1 MRKWLWTSIIVFMV
15 VLLGGAAHQF
25 IAYGR
30 ENKANINPDV
40 VIIGT
45 ELEGLYLAQRAKQ
58 EGLRPLILEPSGAVG
73 GQLLQGEMLYLD
85 GIYDA
90 EGKSLMQ
97 GGFKDL
103 FHEYTE
109 GRVRKLAQFE
119 KVVQGLTKQIPLEK
133 NITLGE
139 VKVDN
144 GKVTSLTYIKKNG
157 NRRTVA
163 PLYVV
168 DNTDSAVLVNK
179 LGVPPLPGLEA
190 LYGSTQKEYMSAT
203 YMMKFKGVDWE
214 RFYSEFWAK
223 EKLERTALYGPE
235 TYVDG
240 NLAYGF
246 PPIVAEYQLRNKDM
260 LNLRGLNILNQK
272 NGEILINA
280 LQVYDVDPSRPETV
294 EKGMRLAKEE
304 LPFIRDHLKSHLVG
318 FENIEIAGEP
328 KYLYIREYN
337 HYPTDYVM
345 QASDLL
351 SGRMFRDNVSI
362 GGYFL
367 DIQGSRSNREGLAI
381 GRPDRYGLP
390 LRSYMLQDYENVFV
404 VGKLVGSTAVAYG
417 STRIQPN
424 GVLAGESIGVLM
436 GRNKGKSLK
445 KLSELDMQQFQVYM
459 NTKYGINLNQTEGKN
474 KITGLTAQDIE
485 DLNKGLITLLP
496 DNVQARHLPFLRV
509 FVGDKEI
516 GYKGLKPLI
525 IDGSTW
531 VPMEET
537 FQVLGARQVRYE
549 MDKKIVY
556 YLLPNATVESKM
568 MNAPVHI
575 LNNHVLMGLQ
585 AVMDVFQMKANWEQ
599 EFRIVR
605 LVKR

>member
-1 MRKWLWTSIIVFMV
+1 
-15 VLLGGAAHQF
+15 
-25 IAYGR
+25 
-30 ENKANINPDV
+30 
-40 VIIGT
+40 
-45 ELEGLYLAQRAKQ
+45 
-58 EGLRPLILEPSGAVG
+58 
-73 GQLLQGEMLYLD
+73 
-85 GIYDA
+85 
-90 EGKSLMQ
+90 
-97 GGFKDL
+97 
-103 FHEYTE
+103 
-109 GRVRKLAQFE
+109 
-119 KVVQGLTKQIPLEK
+119 
-133 NITLGE
+133 
-139 VKVDN
+139 
-144 GKVTSLTYIKKNG
+144 
-157 NRRTVA
+157 
-163 PLYVV
+163 
-168 DNTDSAVLVNK
+168 
-179 LGVPPLPGLEA
+179 
-190 LYGSTQKEYMSAT
+190 
-203 YMMKFKGVDWE
+203 
-214 RFYSEFWAK
+214 
-223 EKLERTALYGPE
+223 
-235 TYVDG
+235 
-240 NLAYGF
+240 
-246 PPIVAEYQLRNKDM
+246 
-260 LNLRGLNILNQK
+260 
-272 NGEILINA
+272 
-280 LQVYDVDPSRPETV
+280 
-294 EKGMRLAKEE
+294 
-304 LPFIRDHLKSHLVG
+304 
-318 FENIEIAGEP
+318 
-328 KYLYIREYN
+328 
-337 HYPTDYVM
+337 
-345 QASDLL
+345 
-351 SGRMFRDNVSI
+351 
-362 GGYFL
+362 
-367 DIQGSRSNREGLAI
+367 
-381 GRPDRYGLP
+381 
-390 LRSYMLQDYENVFV
+390 MLQDYENVFV